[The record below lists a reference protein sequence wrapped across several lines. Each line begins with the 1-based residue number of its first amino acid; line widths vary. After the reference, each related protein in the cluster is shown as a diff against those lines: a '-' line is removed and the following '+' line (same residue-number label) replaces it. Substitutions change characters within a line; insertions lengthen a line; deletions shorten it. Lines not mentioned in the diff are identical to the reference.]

1 MKKKKDNH
9 TPNDMFY
16 SEPRG
21 TEYEK
26 VMKEKT
32 LPDKYKWCK
41 WVLIVTM
48 IILSIRLWH
57 LQIMQGNEMRQ
68 QSEMNRI
75 RIKKVLAPRGIMF
88 DKMGKILA
96 DTRPSFNLYIT
107 PEDIKDFNQT
117 VDGLS
122 SLMGIDREEII
133 EKLKAASNFPSSF
146 PVKIKDDVSMDELA
160 KVEANRIY
168 LPGVSIQIE
177 PKRNYPYGKMM
188 AHTLGYVSEI
198 SGEELKQ
205 EKYRTYSPGD
215 YIGKYGLERMYES
228 YLRGIDGEKRVEVD
242 AMGRE
247 VRTLEMKDPIPGNN
261 MYLNMNLD
269 VQMVVE
275 KALEGK
281 RGGCIALEP
290 KTGAVIALASRPA
303 FDPNKFASGIK
314 KEDWQAIALDKA
326 HPLQNRVIQGRYPPG
341 STFKILTALKAL
353 EDGLINANTSY
364 GCRGGFPFGNRV
376 FRCWKKGGHGA
387 VNVHRGIVESC
398 DVFFYNI
405 GLRLGVDRIHSF
417 GTSVGLGKLSGIDLP
432 NEARGLLPSS
442 EWKKKTYGAP
452 WYEGETVSVAIG
464 QGAVWLTPVQLAQLS
479 SFVANEGITFK
490 PQIVNKIVGPDGKTQ
505 KIFEPV
511 VTADIKMKKQVFKIV
526 KEGMQGVVNEK
537 SGTAYGS
544 RIENV
549 HMSGK
554 TGTAQTTPVQGKDL
568 GDHAWFIAFAPSEDP
583 AVAISVLVEYGGH
596 GSSQAAPVA
605 KAISESLFV
614 VKPEIKEAMVRG
626 QSR

>member
-160 KVEANRIY
+160 KVEANRVY